1 MSEEQ
6 LKAFLEAVKAD
17 AGLQEKLR
25 AAADANAVVAIAK
38 ELGFM
43 ISADELQRAQVAGEE
58 LSDEEL
64 ESVAGGFYTGPPDF
78 TATAYLTMD
87 RPNCVITIN
96 VRC

>member
-25 AAADANAVVAIAK
+25 AAADADAAVAIAK
-38 ELGFM
+38 EVGFV
-43 ISADELQRAQVAGEE
+43 ISADELQQAQAVGGE

-64 ESVAGGFYTGPPDF
+64 EGVAGGCAGTPRDSGVLPDPVGTWGP
-78 TATAYLTMD
+78 
-87 RPNCVITIN
+87 
-96 VRC
+96 